1 MCLSEI
7 FNDQWFLIFAGGSG
21 GGGGGGVYIPNYI
34 NTTFSVYI
42 IYRFVCE
49 LKDCPL
55 DIG

>member
-1 MCLSEI
+1 MAPLS
-7 FNDQWFLIFAGGSG
+7 LIVFVFVAGGSG